1 MNPLK
6 MRNSIFLSILFLLSS
21 CSANY
26 YLKRSQKLE
35 RRAIEMGANVTH
47 DTVYVDRQV
56 IVPERHFDTLVQN
69 VNFTDTIFVTKD
81 NVVTKI
87 KINEREKTVY
97 VNTVCPPDT
106 VRLRI
111 PVEVIKNIET
121 GNNSLLWIL
130 VAIVAGVAIISFIY
144 RK

>member
-1 MNPLK
+1 
-6 MRNSIFLSILFLLSS
+6 MRNSLVIAILFLFCS

-35 RRAIEMGANVTH
+35 RRAIEMGAKVTV

-56 IVPERHFDTLVQN
+56 IVPERSFDTVVQS
-69 VNFTDTIFVTKD
+69 VNFHDTIFVTKD

-106 VRLRI
+106 VLLRV
-111 PVEVIKNIET
+111 PVEVIKKIET
-121 GNNSLLWIL
+121 DGKGGLWKILIMIAVTLGLLY
-130 VAIVAGVAIISFIY
+130 IIFG
-144 RK
+144 KK

>member
-1 MNPLK
+1 
-6 MRNSIFLSILFLLSS
+6 MRLYLLLIPFLLCN

-35 RRAIEMGANVTH
+35 RKAIEMGAKVTI
-47 DTVYVDRQV
+47 DTIYVDRQV
-56 IVPERHFDTLVQN
+56 IVPERSFDTVVQN
-69 VNFTDTIFVTKD
+69 VNFHDTIFVTKD

-106 VRLRI
+106 VLLRV
-111 PVEVIKNIET
+111 PVEVIKKIET
-121 GNNSLLWIL
+121 DVNKSWIWWL
-130 VAIVAGVAIISFIY
+130 VAAFVFVQIFLLSFL
-144 RK
+144 RLR

>member
-1 MNPLK
+1 MK
-6 MRNSIFLSILFLLSS
+6 TNSIFLSILFLLSS

-35 RRAIEMGANVTH
+35 RRAIEMGAKITV

-111 PVEVIKNIET
+111 PVEVIKKIET
-121 GNNSLLWIL
+121 GHNYNWVIIL
-130 VAIVAGVAIISFIY
+130 IVAAVGAVLLLK

>member
-1 MNPLK
+1 
-6 MRNSIFLSILFLLSS
+6 MRNSLVIAILFLLSS

-35 RRAIEMGANVTH
+35 RKAIEMGAKVTV
-47 DTVYVDRQV
+47 DTIYVDRQV
-56 IVPERHFDTLVQN
+56 IVPERSFDTVVQN
-69 VNFTDTIFVTKD
+69 VNFHDTIFVSRD

-111 PVEVIKNIET
+111 PVEVIKKIET
-121 GNNSLLWIL
+121 NGGVSWWLPLAL
-130 VAIVAGVAIISFIY
+130 VMAVLAYLIFR

>member
-1 MNPLK
+1 

-35 RRAIEMGANVTH
+35 RKAIEMGAKVTI
-47 DTVYVDRQV
+47 DTVYVDRQ
-56 IVPERHFDTLVQN
+56 IITPERHIDTVVQN

-106 VRLRI
+106 VVLRV
-111 PVEVIKNIET
+111 PVEVVKKIET
-121 GNNSLLWIL
+121 DVKPSILWIL
-130 VAIVAGVAIISFIY
+130 IIIVGVVAVVSFV